1 MGNATKRTRMLLE
14 APIVPTL
21 LRLTAPNI
29 LNLVA
34 IAGLI
39 TFDGLFV
46 GRLGADALV
55 GVSLVFP
62 FVMFVQHTAASG
74 LGGAVSSAIARA
86 LGAGDRARADAL
98 AAHAFVIAL
107 ALGALVAAL
116 MLPLG
121 PLVYRAMGG
130 ADATL
135 AAALGYSAVALGG
148 AASVSVLNILA
159 NVVRGT
165 GAMTLPSGVLMGAVL
180 LHAAI
185 SPVLIFGLG
194 LGAAGAGWGLV
205 ISFTIGSA
213 YLFLHLRKSDGPV
226 RLTLRVPYR
235 RELFREI
242 LRVGVPGIVNTAI
255 NNLAVIL
262 LTAVAGHLGKATAL
276 GYAIGARLEY
286 IMLPLAFGFGAA
298 MVAMVGTNWGA
309 RQYERARCIGWTGA
323 LCVAAVCGAAGLFF
337 AAFPALWMGLYT
349 SDEEVVRLGT
359 LYLRTV
365 GPAYLLYGLALG
377 LYAAMQGIGS
387 VNAAVLANALRLLIA
402 TLGGL
407 AAATLLGAGA
417 LGMFLAVAA
426 AFVANAAINVYAFGS
441 TGRQP
446 GGRRSILSGHPIL
459 PCFRRA
465 NLRSK

>member
-1 MGNATKRTRMLLE
+1 MGTGTANARTRMLLQ

-21 LRLTAPNI
+21 LRLTAPNV

-39 TFDGLFV
+39 TFDGLFL

-74 LGGAVSSAIARA
+74 LGAAVSSAIARA

-107 ALGALVAAL
+107 ALGGLVAAV

-130 ADATL
+130 EDATL
-135 AAALGYSAVALGG
+135 AVALGYSAVALGG

-180 LHAAI
+180 LHAVL
-185 SPVLIFGLG
+185 SPLLIFGLG

-205 ISFTIGSA
+205 ISFTLGSIF
-213 YLFLHLRKSDGPV
+213 LFLHLRKQDGPV
-226 RLTLRVPYR
+226 RLAIVRAYR
-235 RELFREI
+235 WELFGDI

-262 LTAVAGHLGKATAL
+262 LTGVAGHLGKATAL

-309 RQYERARCIGWTGA
+309 GQCERARRIGWTGA
-323 LCVAAVCGAAGLFF
+323 LCVAALCGAVGLFF

-349 SDEEVVRLGT
+349 TDEEVLRLGT

-365 GPAYLLYGLALG
+365 GPVYLLYGLALG
-377 LYAAMQGIGS
+377 LYSAMQGIGS
-387 VNAAVLANALRLLIA
+387 VNTAVLANVLRLLIA
-402 TLGGL
+402 SLGGL
-407 AAATLLGAGA
+407 AAVTLLGAGP

-426 AFVANAAINVYAFGS
+426 AFAVNAAINVYAFAGFQRVS
-441 TGRQP
+441 QP
-446 GGRRSILSGHPIL
+446 RARSVS
-459 PCFRRA
+459 A
-465 NLRSK
+465 A